1 MKSIVFHGR
10 PPGLAQDRSPAEGP
24 AFFGLGAH
32 LHDAARRA
40 LGRRLGLGSILRGLH
55 AGNAAHVDRQLC
67 LGEETQGFSKEVF
80 FFEGILEEFGWRI
93 LQESLLGFYRDFIGI
108 FDGFCIRSYRFRFVI
123 FVGINFL
130 KSRHG
135 IHQQRF
141 GKMICSM
148 KIVSSFS

>member
-55 AGNAAHVDRQLC
+55 AGNAAHVDRQLW
-67 LGEETQGFSKEVF
+67 LGEETQGFFRKRF
-80 FFEGILEEFGWRI
+80 FFWNGFWRNLDGGFFRESSWIL
-93 LQESLLGFYRDFIGI
+93 SGFYWDFIGI
-108 FDGFCIRSYRFRFVI
+108 
-123 FVGINFL
+123 
-130 KSRHG
+130 
-135 IHQQRF
+135 
-141 GKMICSM
+141 
-148 KIVSSFS
+148 